1 VETKSS
7 DCPIT
12 KYAMLDGT
20 DAPHPAFV
28 EQYTED
34 DSTNEVSFEVVA
46 VLRDVLDTYEFY
58 I

>member
-1 VETKSS
+1 VETKSP

-12 KYAMLDGT
+12 KYAMLDRR
-20 DAPHPAFV
+20 DDPHPAFV

-46 VLRDVLDTYEFY
+46 ALRDVLDTYEFY

>member
-1 VETKSS
+1 
-7 DCPIT
+7 
-12 KYAMLDGT
+12 MLDRR
-20 DAPHPAFV
+20 DDPHPAFV

-46 VLRDVLDTYEFY
+46 ALRDVLDTYEFY